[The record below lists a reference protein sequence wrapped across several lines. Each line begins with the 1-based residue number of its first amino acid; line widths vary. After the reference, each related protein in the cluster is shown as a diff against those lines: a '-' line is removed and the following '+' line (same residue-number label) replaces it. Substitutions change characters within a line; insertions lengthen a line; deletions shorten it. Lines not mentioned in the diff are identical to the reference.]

1 VIFPTYENVKNLQ
14 EWVTFLYEGSKK
26 KNNYLLEDSI
36 YSMIIDKF
44 NKKSFNM
51 SKIES
56 VSEKPLLEEH
66 SILTRQVLPL
76 NNIYGYIL
84 ITDEKVYF

>member
-1 VIFPTYENVKNLQ
+1 M
-14 EWVTFLYEGSKK
+14 FLYENCKK
-26 KNNYLLEDSI
+26 KNNYLMEETI
-36 YSMIIDKF
+36 YKMIIEKF

-56 VSEKPLLEEH
+56 VSEKPLLEE
-66 SILTRQVLPL
+66 SNILTRQVLPL
-76 NNIYGYIL
+76 NNIYGYIF

>member
-1 VIFPTYENVKNLQ
+1 MIYPTYENVKNLQ

-26 KNNYLLEDSI
+26 KNNYLLEESI

-51 SKIES
+51 SKIDS
-56 VSEKPLLEEH
+56 VTEKPLTEEH
-66 SILTRQVLPL
+66 NILTRQILPL
-76 NNIYGYIL
+76 NTIYGYIL
-84 ITDEKVYF
+84 ITD